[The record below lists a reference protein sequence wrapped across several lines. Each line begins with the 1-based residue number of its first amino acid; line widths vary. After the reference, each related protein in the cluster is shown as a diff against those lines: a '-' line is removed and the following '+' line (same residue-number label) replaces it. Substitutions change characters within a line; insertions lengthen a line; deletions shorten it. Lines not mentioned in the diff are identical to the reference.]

1 MLEGERSY
9 QRGQEK
15 TLPNNKPSSGQR
27 GKTLSRFKKWLREK
41 YPRVYGFF
49 FSKTPFYI
57 RHFFGLLVSLG
68 SLGGFLALT
77 VPLWKSWNS
86 IPFLGVLIPTASTDY
101 SEPKAIADLRLHIL
115 YITGGII
122 AILTLLQTNWKNQG
136 DRLKIDA
143 DIKKNEQD
151 AEKNERDHIRQVHAE
166 RRSRYTKAVEQLAD
180 EKATVRLGGI
190 YTLVGLVDE
199 WLADESLQEE
209 SDRFKEGQVIVNSLC
224 SYIRSPF
231 PLALKAEMFEGDSE
245 PDDYEGDF
253 SKDQAAFREEQDV
266 RRTVFVEISK
276 RSSTL
281 AESEKGEVTVTSR
294 AWSSFEFDFSRA
306 PIFYPLKNLTIEQGN
321 FASTRFYGKADFWGA
336 KFIRDADFRNTK
348 FTRDADFWG
357 AEFAGNADFQYAEF
371 LENAGFRKAK
381 FTGNISFGS
390 AEFTGNAYFGGV
402 EFTGNISFRGAE
414 FTGNAYF
421 GDAYLGNVKFVG
433 DADFGNAKFARDA
446 DFGNVK
452 FVGDADF
459 GKAKFTRNADFWEA
473 EFTGNAHFLGARFS
487 GNAHFLGAKFTGN
500 ADFGNTKF
508 TGNAGF
514 GNAKFTGNAHFLG
527 AKFTGNADFGNT
539 KFTGDAYFLDAKFT
553 GNANFG
559 NAKFTGYVGFN
570 GSYFGQYAPTFAG
583 ISGTARFSAQVDPQ
597 DYVFTVREGSK
608 AIKCGT
614 ATLLGKSFIIPL
626 GTVLFGPTSRGKN
639 SRTSEPAKPLDESNN
654 GEDDNP
660 E

>member
-1 MLEGERSY
+1 MLEGKRSY
-9 QRGQEK
+9 QRGQENLVPSNNAPSAPENPAIAK
-15 TLPNNKPSSGQR
+15 AQENPWYIQHFIKLLIGFGLGGGAVAILLPWMLWLLCGMSSGSSDQ
-27 GKTLSRFKKWLREK
+27 
-41 YPRVYGFF
+41 
-49 FSKTPFYI
+49 
-57 RHFFGLLVSLG
+57 
-68 SLGGFLALT
+68 
-77 VPLWKSWNS
+77 
-86 IPFLGVLIPTASTDY
+86 
-101 SEPKAIADLRLHIL
+101 LRLHLL
-115 YITGGII
+115 YVTGGII
-122 AILTLLQTNWKNQG
+122 AVLTLLQTNWKNQG

-281 AESEKGEVTVTSR
+281 AESEKGEVTVTSS

-371 LENAGFRKAK
+371 AGYAGFGKAK
-381 FTGNISFGS
+381 FTGYISFGG
-390 AEFTGNAYFGGV
+390 A

-414 FTGNAYF
+414 FTGNADF

-433 DADFGNAKFARDA
+433 DADFGNAKFTRDA
-446 DFGNVK
+446 YFRNAK

-459 GKAKFTRNADFWEA
+459 GNTKFTRNADFQYAKFTRNADFWEA
-473 EFTGNAHFLGARFS
+473 EFTGDTDFWEAEFIGNAHFLGAKLI

-500 ADFGNTKF
+500 AY
-508 TGNAGF
+508 
-514 GNAKFTGNAHFLG
+514 FLG
-527 AKFTGNADFGNT
+527 AKFTGNADFE
-539 KFTGDAYFLDAKFT
+539 
-553 GNANFG
+553 

-570 GSYFGQYAPTFAG
+570 GSYFGQNAPTFAG
-583 ISGTARFSAQVDPQ
+583 ISGAAKFSAQVDPQ

-626 GTVLFGPTSRGKN
+626 GTVLFGPSSRGKN
-639 SRTSEPAKPLDESNN
+639 SRTSEPAKPLDNSNN